1 MAHSS
6 YWCVTI
12 GFLSRCWHN
21 YHLQGLSIEN
31 SALRWKP
38 INITSWKKKKC
49 IFFKKVS
56 ILLCSLANVL
66 SSTGERPVYVRKP
79 SLAVLYYQ
87 VLVKLHTDTRK
98 HSTFHRKS
106 STTAL
111 PTQFNISLTLDYFF
125 PPQHATAMLQ
135 EDVRLKEGLK
145 LNVDFI
151 PLSKWQ
157 LLLY

>member
-1 MAHSS
+1 M
-6 YWCVTI
+6 
-12 GFLSRCWHN
+12 
-21 YHLQGLSIEN
+21 
-31 SALRWKP
+31 
-38 INITSWKKKKC
+38 
-49 IFFKKVS
+49 
-56 ILLCSLANVL
+56 
-66 SSTGERPVYVRKP
+66 YVRKP

-151 PLSKWQ
+151 PLSK
-157 LLLY
+157 